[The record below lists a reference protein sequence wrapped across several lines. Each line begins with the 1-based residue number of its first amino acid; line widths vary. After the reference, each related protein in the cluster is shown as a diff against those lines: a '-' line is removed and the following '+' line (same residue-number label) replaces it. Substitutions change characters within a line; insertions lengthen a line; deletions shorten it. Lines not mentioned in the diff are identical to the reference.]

1 MYASVILAPQK
12 LGSLPLQGV
21 MNAMQ
26 SFWVY
31 LLVYLSLVLL
41 CAIHLLC

>member
-1 MYASVILAPQK
+1 MYASVI

-21 MNAMQ
+21 INDA
-26 SFWVY
+26 VIVGV
-31 LLVYLSLVLL
+31 LVSVLVACVTLL